1 MLLGIIVSAIIFYF
15 IFRARLKRAK
25 EKAQKTKLELQ
36 AIQAQ
41 LNPHFMF
48 NALGSIQYLVNDND
62 KEKANQYLTE
72 FSSLLR
78 NSLYNNEQEM
88 VPLSKELQTMDSYI
102 RLEQLR
108 FNFQYQLNID
118 KNIQQENISI
128 PTLLIQPMIENAI
141 KHGIA
146 SLRENGILEIDIT
159 QNEKDLI
166 IAIKDNGKGFNPD
179 IKYEGFGI
187 KLVKERIEVLNKQ
200 GNQIQL
206 SIVSDN
212 GTKVLF
218 EFKNWV

>member
-1 MLLGIIVSAIIFYF
+1 MIVSAILFYF
-15 IFRARLKRAK
+15 IFRVRVKRAK

-48 NALGSIQYLVNDND
+48 NALGSIQYLVNNND
-62 KEKANQYLTE
+62 KENANQYLTE

-102 RLEQLR
+102 RLEKLR
-108 FNFQYQLNID
+108 FNFQYQLNVAQ
-118 KNIQQENISI
+118 NIQPENISI

-141 KHGIA
+141 KHGIS
-146 SLRENGILEIDIT
+146 SLKENGVLLINIEQKT
-159 QNEKDLI
+159 KDLVVE
-166 IAIKDNGKGFNPD
+166 IKDNGKGFDTTQPS
-179 IKYEGFGI
+179 KGFGI

-200 GNQIQL
+200 GYKIKF
-206 SIVSDN
+206 SIVSNN
-212 GTKVLF
+212 GTSVRFVF
-218 EFKNWV
+218 ENWV